1 MTMTFTRK
9 TCTQLFLAAVA
20 LAGWSS
26 AQAATSPAIAS
37 VQARLQ
43 VLSTAG
49 VPDKNYNY
57 AKAQCWADAATTAW
71 SENDRTGFAEGALNE
86 AQRVTAALEGN
97 KLARP
102 VDDTPLIAGSDKVR
116 EDLWAQLAGLKNH
129 AQFACAAKSVAC
141 AEVRLVRAGH
151 ANQQTG
157 WRQASPHIVLAEY
170 AIKTAQAEIAACA
183 PPPAAAVPVAQVAP
197 QPVPEK
203 IDLPAAALFKFDH
216 SDLAHV
222 LPAEKRK
229 LDELVLRLKSWKKIE
244 TLSIKGYA
252 DRLGSNAYNDK
263 LSLARAQTIAA
274 YFAKQGIV
282 ADKVNVSGMDHTA
295 KDAATTLTQCPA
307 KLPARKLIQCLQP
320 DRRIALEVTGLKE

>member
-1 MTMTFTRK
+1 MTFTRK
-9 TCTQLFLAAVA
+9 TCTQLFLAAFS
-20 LAGWSS
+20 LAGWSV

-102 VDDTPLIAGSDKVR
+102 VDDTPLIANSDKVR

-151 ANQQTG
+151 ANEQTG

-170 AIKTAQAEIAACA
+170 GIKTAQAEIAACA
-183 PPPAAAVPVAQVAP
+183 PAAVAPVAAIAA
-197 QPVPEK
+197 QPMPEK

-222 LPAEKRK
+222 LPAEMRK
-229 LDELVLRLKSWKKIE
+229 LDELVLRLKAWKKIE

-282 ADKVNVSGMDHTA
+282 ADKVNVSGMDKA
-295 KDAATTLTQCPA
+295 QSGAATTLTQCSA

>member
-1 MTMTFTRK
+1 MTMTVTRK
-9 TCTQLFLAAVA
+9 TCTQLLLTAIS

-49 VPDKNYNY
+49 VPDKNYNF

-71 SENDRTGFAEGALNE
+71 SENDRTGFAEGAIAE
-86 AQRVTAALEGN
+86 AGRVTAALEGN

-102 VDDTPLIAGSDKVR
+102 VDDTPLIAGSAKVR
-116 EDLWAQLAGLKNH
+116 EDLWTQLAGLKNH

-151 ANQQTG
+151 AQEQTG
-157 WRQASPHIVLAEY
+157 WRAASPHIVLAEY
-170 AIKTAQAEIAACA
+170 GLKTAQAEIAACA
-183 PPPAAAVPVAQVAP
+183 PPAAAVAVQTAP
-197 QPVPEK
+197 QPTPEK

-282 ADKVNVSGMDHTA
+282 ADKVQVSGMDHSASVAT
-295 KDAATTLTQCPA
+295 TTLTQCPA

>member
-1 MTMTFTRK
+1 MTFTRK
-9 TCTQLFLAAVA
+9 TCAHFLLAASS
-20 LAGWSS
+20 LTGWSG
-26 AQAATSPAIAS
+26 AQAAPHPAIAA
-37 VQARLQ
+37 VQTRLQ
-43 VLSTAG
+43 ALKQAG
-49 VPDKNYNY
+49 VADKNYNY

-71 SENDRTGFAEGALNE
+71 SENDRTGFAEGAMAE
-86 AQRVTAALEGN
+86 AGRVTAALEGN
-97 KLARP
+97 KQARG
-102 VDDTPLIAGSDKVR
+102 VDDTPLIAGSAKVR
-116 EDLWAQLAGLKNH
+116 DDLWTQLAGLKNEP
-129 AQFACAAKSVAC
+129 QFACAAKSVAC

-151 ANQQTG
+151 AQEQTG
-157 WRQASPHIVLAEY
+157 WRGASPHIVLAEY
-170 AIKTAQAEIAACA
+170 GMKTAQAEIAACA
-183 PPPAAAVPVAQVAP
+183 PPAAAAAVQTAP
-197 QPVPEK
+197 QPTPEK

-282 ADKVNVSGMDHTA
+282 ADKVTVSGVDH
-295 KDAATTLTQCPA
+295 AASGAAATLTQCPA
-307 KLPARKLIQCLQP
+307 KLPTRKLIQCLQP

>member
-1 MTMTFTRK
+1 M
-9 TCTQLFLAAVA
+9 
-20 LAGWSS
+20 
-26 AQAATSPAIAS
+26 
-37 VQARLQ
+37 
-43 VLSTAG
+43 
-49 VPDKNYNY
+49 
-57 AKAQCWADAATTAW
+57 
-71 SENDRTGFAEGALNE
+71 
-86 AQRVTAALEGN
+86 
-97 KLARP
+97 
-102 VDDTPLIAGSDKVR
+102 
-116 EDLWAQLAGLKNH
+116 
-129 AQFACAAKSVAC
+129 
-141 AEVRLVRAGH
+141 
-151 ANQQTG
+151 QT
-157 WRQASPHIVLAEY
+157 
-170 AIKTAQAEIAACA
+170 
-183 PPPAAAVPVAQVAP
+183 AP
-197 QPVPEK
+197 QPTPEK

-282 ADKVNVSGMDHTA
+282 ADKVQVSGMDHSASVAT
-295 KDAATTLTQCPA
+295 TTLTQCPA

>member
-1 MTMTFTRK
+1 MTFTRK
-9 TCTQLFLAAVA
+9 TCAHFLLAASS
-20 LAGWSS
+20 LTGWSG

-43 VLSTAG
+43 MLSTAG
-49 VPDKNYNY
+49 VPDKNYNF

-71 SENDRTGFAEGALNE
+71 SENDRTGFAEGAIAE
-86 AQRVTAALEGN
+86 AGRVTAALEGN

-102 VDDTPLIAGSDKVR
+102 VDDTPLIAGSAKVR
-116 EDLWAQLAGLKNH
+116 DDLWTQLAGLKNEP
-129 AQFACAAKSVAC
+129 QFACAAKSVAC

-151 ANQQTG
+151 AQEQTG
-157 WRQASPHIVLAEY
+157 WRGASPHIVLAEY
-170 AIKTAQAEIAACA
+170 GLKTAQAEIAACA
-183 PPPAAAVPVAQVAP
+183 PPAAAAAVQTAP
-197 QPVPEK
+197 QPTPEK

-282 ADKVNVSGMDHTA
+282 ADKVQVSGMDHGASVAT
-295 KDAATTLTQCPA
+295 TTLTQCPA